1 MKALKKHR
9 GNKTNT
15 LLIIIVLFALIGI
28 TCIIID
34 TFHRQTIVLIPKPQ
48 ARTSTEIRS
57 FWTREVSPTI
67 YSVMQVKSY
76 AEVNTRFLQI
86 GDIINKQTGS
96 PLHVSLQEGYHS
108 DNKLIEAAGGYDK
121 TGKAET
127 ILFVSSVMDEFEA
140 HQKNNQSGW
149 QQAFKNHMIII
160 FMHELEHLNR
170 PVNDK
175 KIGLEEEA
183 RAWYDTCTY
192 TIAPLIKKH
201 NILITGDIY
210 QLYQAWKN
218 SSGPKDSQWTDAV
231 KHLYRSVF

>member
-1 MKALKKHR
+1 MNTFNKHR
-9 GNKTNT
+9 GNGINI
-15 LLIIIVLFALIGI
+15 LLIITVLLVLIGI
-28 TCIIID
+28 AGIMLD
-34 TFHRQTIVLIPKPQ
+34 TLKPTQTVTLLGPQ
-48 ARTSTEIRS
+48 IRTSSEIRS

-67 YSVMQVKSY
+67 SSIVQVKSY

-86 GDIINKQTGS
+86 GGIINKQTS
-96 PLHVSLQEGYHS
+96 LPLQVSLQEGYHPDS
-108 DNKLIEAAGGYDK
+108 KMIEAAGGYDK
-121 TGKAET
+121 NGRAE
-127 ILFVSSVMDEFEA
+127 IIFFVSSVMDEFEI
-140 HQKNNQSGW
+140 HQKNNQNGW

-192 TIAPLIKKH
+192 TIAPLIKKY

>member
-1 MKALKKHR
+1 MKTLKKHR

-28 TCIIID
+28 AGIMLD
-34 TFHRQTIVLIPKPQ
+34 TFKPTQTVTLLGPQ
-48 ARTSTEIRS
+48 IRTSSEIRS

-67 YSVMQVKSY
+67 SSIVQVKSY
-76 AEVNTRFLQI
+76 AEVNTRFLCV
-86 GDIINKQTGS
+86 GNIINKQTGL
-96 PLHVSLQEGYHS
+96 PLYVSLQEGYHPDS
-108 DNKLIEAAGGYDK
+108 KLIEAAGGYDK
-121 TGKAET
+121 NGRAE
-127 ILFVSSVMDEFEA
+127 IVFFVSSVMDEFEI
-140 HQKNNQSGW
+140 HQKNNQNGW

-183 RAWYDTCTY
+183 RAWYDTCTH
-192 TIAPLIKKH
+192 TIAPLIKKY

-210 QLYQAWKN
+210 QIYQAWKN
-218 SSGPKDSQWTDAV
+218 SSGPTDSRWTDAV